1 MSGFRASRGKHLYS
15 CEKSGRC
22 LVNTQIKLTHQKN
35 GGLPLGADAVLEDGG
50 AILVDGDA
58 KSCGPG
64 GGLGEFVGGGE
75 HLPIAADGF
84 VDLDGDGRVLG
95 VAQAALEFPFPEMRV
110 DALVICLLAIGDDVE
125 GVAEMHG

>member
-50 AILVDGDA
+50 AIFVDGDLEL
-58 KSCGPG
+58 GGEG
-64 GGLGEFVGGGE
+64 GGLGEFVGGGK
-75 HLPIAADGF
+75 HFPIAADGL
-84 VDLDGDGRVLG
+84 VDLYGDGRVLV
-95 VAQAALEFPFPEMRV
+95 VAQGDLKFHFPDMCV
-110 DALVICLLAIGDDVE
+110 DALAIGLLTLGDDVE
-125 GVAEMHG
+125 GV